1 MNRRLGLEDIQ
12 IYMTVMY
19 IFSRLPRVARVRKQY
34 YGKQLLLL
42 LLSLFNG
49 VARKKQRFSMM
60 FPSKKYSALARG
72 GVSPFLGA

>member
-19 IFSRLPRVARVRKQY
+19 IFSRLPRVARVRKQC
-34 YGKQLLLL
+34 YGKQLLL